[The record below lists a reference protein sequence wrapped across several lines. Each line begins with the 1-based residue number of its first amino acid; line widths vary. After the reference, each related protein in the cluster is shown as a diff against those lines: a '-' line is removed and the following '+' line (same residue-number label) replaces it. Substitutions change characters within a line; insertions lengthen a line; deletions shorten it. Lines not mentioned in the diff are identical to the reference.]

1 MRSERLTESPAP
13 RGKVQEANVYPCV
26 SLTKWEKNPARATVN
41 LMTQTLIKA
50 TVKEKGRAAIADIIY
65 EETAP
70 SVK

>member
-1 MRSERLTESPAP
+1 MCLSSQV
-13 RGKVQEANVYPCV
+13 G
-26 SLTKWEKNPARATVN
+26 EKKPARATVN
-41 LMTQTLIKA
+41 LMARTLIKA